1 MVKLTTIS
9 TIQRYSRDGSGRTV
23 SVMSALF
30 LERFQPAVS
39 KQMKISEAF
48 DLTNRTASRGDGRP
62 ARKRILGRRAGGGGV
77 ARFRPTLAGSAAR
90 MFERDGG
97 FFVNSES

>member
-1 MVKLTTIS
+1 
-9 TIQRYSRDGSGRTV
+9 
-23 SVMSALF
+23 MSALF

-62 ARKRILGRRAGGGGV
+62 ARKRILGRPAGV
-77 ARFRPTLAGSAAR
+77 AESL
-90 MFERDGG
+90 G
-97 FFVNSES
+97 FGEHWLDLP